1 MVDVSL
7 STIAW
12 ISVVLIQAIVHW
24 MMFGGGSKM
33 KIKNQH
39 DQQQHGDQK
48 QAATSAAA
56 ALTPTSS
63 SSSSSPPSCAETD
76 ELTTQQGE
84 GNDENDNDDSINPTN
99 LFLAQRRPRQL
110 FDVDTDDDDDDD
122 DDNDQDFYGERR
134 VDDDDDDN
142 VQAQST
148 QATADV
154 PPQAQSRSRSTT
166 PGRRRLSSSSPSSP
180 PTMTMM
186 APLTPSPTATPKK
199 MKSLSSSSSSPFLQ
213 DYGHDQ
219 LYSSL
224 NHRREGRS
232 WPSSFSSSSLSPT
245 ISSRTM
251 LKLGGGM
258 SYDPYTKSTNT
269 DADIVTLATRA
280 SSVLSIRDV
289 SAMLEDDQEDE
300 EEFSP
305 LELSQTGSE
314 LFKNRSVDNMVEEQI
329 RAVPQ

>member
-269 DADIVTLATRA
+269 DADIVTLAMRT

-300 EEFSP
+300 ELSP

-314 LFKNRSVDNMVEEQI
+314 LFKNCSVDNMVEEQI